1 MTTSTSGKA
10 DKPLRRPSLT
20 VPRFN
25 QIAMDDWCPASRR
38 EKEAGHR
45 WKLMYLMAEHS
56 KAAYEVRKFE
66 ELCGRIAMIA
76 VVAAVSLE
84 VLEGHGVFADVS
96 SQVVHCWELTLVA
109 AMLSAIQV
117 AEIGVTRGMAAGGFL
132 ATRFTSNMLD
142 SFQQVQQRRAKR
154 QNDLD
159 RLVDASIEYAYVPA
173 IYPRTGPPR
182 ARRGDH

>member
-1 MTTSTSGKA
+1 VAGEH
-10 DKPLRRPSLT
+10 SLT
-20 VPRFN
+20 HTILTDAFALS
-25 QIAMDDWCPASRR
+25 Q
-38 EKEAGHR
+38 
-45 WKLMYLMAEHS
+45 
-56 KAAYEVRKFE
+56 
-66 ELCGRIAMIA
+66 IA

-96 SQVVHCWELTLVA
+96 CQVVHCWELTLVA

-132 ATRFTSNMLD
+132 ATRFTSTMLD

-182 ARRGDH
+182 ARRGD